1 MVTSAMVRGHL
12 VLATPLAARLRM
24 LLVRPV
30 LYALVALLLPA
41 LGEWLWNLLLG
52 RPLGPPYLGG
62 AETLSGAA
70 VSGSLLFVGV
80 FILGWRSLS
89 RIPTLMLTPDG
100 VCVYRSEG
108 PQTVLRM
115 DIEAVFLDGPLLVV
129 MDRESRQVVRDPIEL
144 PASEVAAAF
153 QGYGYPWCSADPYA
167 ARYRPWVP
175 GMPELPSLVHAELV
189 QRRRALRMRASLDVR
204 CLQEAVEMLGYT
216 VREVGTKQY
225 WRPLV
230 SR

>member
-1 MVTSAMVRGHL
+1 MATLAALRGHL
-12 VLATPLAARLRM
+12 VLATPLTARLRV

-30 LYALVALLLPA
+30 RFALVGLLLPA

-62 AETLSGAA
+62 EETLAGAA
-70 VSGSLLFVGV
+70 VGGGLLFAGA
-80 FILGWRSLS
+80 FIIGWRKLS
-89 RIPTLMLTPDG
+89 GIPTVMLTVDG
-100 VCVYRSEG
+100 VCVYRRDG

-115 DIEAVFLDGPLLVV
+115 DVAAVFLDGPVLVV
-129 MDRESRQVVRDPIEL
+129 LDRESRQVVRDPIEL

-153 QGYGYPWCSADPYA
+153 QSYGYPWCSADPYA

-175 GMPELPSLVHAELV
+175 GTPEIPSSLHAELV
-189 QRRRALRMRASLDVR
+189 QRRRALRMGASLDTR
-204 CLQEAVEMLGYT
+204 CLQEAVETLGYT
-216 VREVGTKQY
+216 VREVGTDQY